1 MPKPLKLVWQAGASG
16 LSSATGAA
24 GPVAKPSMPR
34 AWVPSRVE
42 LQGEHASGYSWRE
55 NDDELVVTFLL
66 QHEATK
72 AEVSCDVRPT
82 RVQLAFWAS
91 SLLHGPLV
99 GRVDPDGCAWSFEA
113 ADLPQLTLTLAKREP
128 GLWGYVLLED
138 LEANQE
144 EPPERDGPLDGS
156 DEPTASSLQRPGVDW
171 G

>member
-1 MPKPLKLVWQAGASG
+1 MRRAPHACPAS
-16 LSSATGAA
+16 L
-24 GPVAKPSMPR
+24 
-34 AWVPSRVE
+34 W
-42 LQGEHASGYSWRE
+42 GE
-55 NDDELVVTFLL
+55 
-66 QHEATK
+66 
-72 AEVSCDVRPT
+72 
-82 RVQLAFWAS
+82 QLAPRSARRS
-91 SLLHGPLV
+91 RG
-99 GRVDPDGCAWSFEA
+99 PDGCAWSFEA